1 MKIHTSLKGHYLVFD
16 LITGLPIHPLISHA
30 VVVLVPL
37 AAVGALILTFRA
49 TWRATYSPLVLI
61 ATLLSLMSAYIAT
74 QSGEALSSRVGLPN
88 SHSTLGERLAL
99 VVLMFSITFSIGF
112 AIERSKSLRAK
123 VPKLLQ
129 QLVKALVPVT
139 AIMSLTLT
147 VLVGHSGAETTWK
160 SRIAQTQAV
169 VLENSASTQ
178 SAPAGS
184 VNLTTSEVKSHN
196 SQSDCWSIVNGKVY
210 NLTTYV
216 KSHPGGAGV
225 IANICGKDGT
235 NAFTKQHNTQG
246 KPNSVLTEFLLGSVG
261 ESITKEIVQKVIAPP
276 ASSKSEEEGD
286 ED

>member
-1 MKIHTSLKGHYLVFD
+1 VFD

-37 AAVGALILTFRA
+37 AAVGALILTFRT

-99 VVLMFSITFSIGF
+99 TVLIFSITFSIWF
-112 AIERSKSLRAK
+112 AIERSKSLRTK
-123 VPKLLQ
+123 IPKLLQ

-147 VLVGHSGAETTWK
+147 VLVGHSGAEATWK

-169 VLENSASTQ
+169 ALEGSAPTVD
-178 SAPAGS
+178 APAGS
-184 VNLTTSEVKSHN
+184 VNLSTSEIKSHN

-210 NLTTYV
+210 NLTTYLQ
-216 KSHPGGAGV
+216 SHPGGVGV

-235 NAFTKQHNTQG
+235 NAFKNQHGTQG
-246 KPNSVLTEFLLGSVG
+246 KPNSVLAGFLLGSVG
-261 ESITKEIVQKVIAPP
+261 ESITKEAGQKVITPP
-276 ASSKSEEEGD
+276 ASTKGEGSDEEGD

>member
-1 MKIHTSLKGHYLVFD
+1 MFD

-49 TWRATYSPLVLI
+49 KWRATYSPLVLI

-99 VVLMFSITFSIGF
+99 VVLIFSITFSIWF
-112 AIERSKSLRAK
+112 AIERSKSLCAK

-129 QLVKALVPVT
+129 QLVKALVPIT
-139 AIMSLTLT
+139 AIMSVTLT

-169 VLENSASTQ
+169 VLEDSASTVG
-178 SAPAGS
+178 APAGS
-184 VNLTTSEVKSHN
+184 VNLSTSEVKSHN

-235 NAFTKQHNTQG
+235 NAFKNQHSTQG
-246 KPNSVLTEFLLGSVG
+246 KPNSVLTGFLLGSVG
-261 ESITKEIVQKVIAPP
+261 ESITKEVVQKVIAPP

>member
-1 MKIHTSLKGHYLVFD
+1 VFD
-16 LITGLPIHPLISHA
+16 LITGLPIHPLISLA

-184 VNLTTSEVKSHN
+184 VNLTNSEVKSHN

-246 KPNSVLTEFLLGSVG
+246 KPNSVLTEFLVGSVG
-261 ESITKEIVQKVIAPP
+261 ESITKEVVQKVIAPP

>member
-1 MKIHTSLKGHYLVFD
+1 MFD

-49 TWRATYSPLVLI
+49 KWRATYSPLVLI
-61 ATLLSLMSAYIAT
+61 ATLLSLISAYIAT

-99 VVLMFSITFSIGF
+99 VVLIFSITFSIWF
-112 AIERSKSLRAK
+112 AIERSKSLCAK

-129 QLVKALVPVT
+129 QLVKALVPIT
-139 AIMSLTLT
+139 AIMSVTLT

-169 VLENSASTQ
+169 VLEDSASTVG
-178 SAPAGS
+178 APAGS
-184 VNLTTSEVKSHN
+184 VNLSTSEVKSHN
-196 SQSDCWSIVNGKVY
+196 SQSDCWSIVNGEVY

-235 NAFTKQHNTQG
+235 NAFKNQHSTQG
-246 KPNSVLTEFLLGSVG
+246 KPNSVLTGFLLGSVG
-261 ESITKEIVQKVIAPP
+261 ESITKEVVQKVIAPP

>member
-1 MKIHTSLKGHYLVFD
+1 VFD

-37 AAVGALILTFRA
+37 AAVGALILTFRT

-99 VVLMFSITFSIGF
+99 AVLIFSITFSIWF
-112 AIERSKSLRAK
+112 AIERSKSLRTK
-123 VPKLLQ
+123 IPKLLQ

-147 VLVGHSGAETTWK
+147 VLVGHSGAEATWK

-169 VLENSASTQ
+169 ALEGSAPTVG
-178 SAPAGS
+178 APAGS
-184 VNLTTSEVKSHN
+184 VNLSTSEIKSHN

-210 NLTTYV
+210 NLTTYLQ
-216 KSHPGGAGV
+216 SHPGGVGV

-235 NAFTKQHNTQG
+235 NAFKNQHGTQG
-246 KPNSVLTEFLLGSVG
+246 KPNSVLAGFLLGSVG
-261 ESITKEIVQKVIAPP
+261 ESITKEAGQKVITPP
-276 ASSKSEEEGD
+276 ASTKGEGSD

>member
-1 MKIHTSLKGHYLVFD
+1 MFD

-37 AAVGALILTFRA
+37 AAVGALILTFRV
-49 TWRATYSPLVLI
+49 TWQATYLPLVLI

-74 QSGEALSSRVGLPN
+74 QSGEALSSRVGLPK
-88 SHSTLGERLAL
+88 SHSILGERLAL
-99 VVLMFSITFSIGF
+99 AVLIFSITLSTWFV
-112 AIERSKSLRAK
+112 IERSKSLRTK
-123 VPKLLQ
+123 MPKLIQ

-169 VLENSASTQ
+169 TLENSASTVV
-178 SAPAGS
+178 APAGG
-184 VNLTTSEVKSHN
+184 VNLSTSEVKSHN
-196 SQSDCWSIVNGKVY
+196 SKSDCWSIVNGKVY

-216 KSHPGGAGV
+216 QSHPGGAGV
-225 IANICGKDGT
+225 IASICGKDGT
-235 NAFTKQHNTQG
+235 NAFTNQHKTQG
-246 KPNSVLTEFLLGSVG
+246 KPNSVLSGFLLGSVG
-261 ESITKEIVQKVIAPP
+261 ESITNETVQKVIAPP
-276 ASSKSEEEGD
+276 ASSKGNESNEESDEEGD